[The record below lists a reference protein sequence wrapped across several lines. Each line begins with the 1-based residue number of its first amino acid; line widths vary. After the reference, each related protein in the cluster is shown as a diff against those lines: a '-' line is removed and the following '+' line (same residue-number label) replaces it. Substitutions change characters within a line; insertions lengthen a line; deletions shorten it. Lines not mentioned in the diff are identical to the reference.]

1 MSTIETILTI
11 LQRLLAGRPQPG
23 GWPERRSREIG
34 GAATRPQQQ
43 SAPEITES
51 HPVWRGVLEH
61 LQGILTPGNFQRCL
75 ASHVAEQAGTTLRI
89 VVPGTFEQVWWTR
102 QMGRH
107 VTGALAACG
116 LEGVQLVF
124 VVETT
129 GESAV

>member
-1 MSTIETILTI
+1 M
-11 LQRLLAGRPQPG
+11 
-23 GWPERRSREIG
+23 
-34 GAATRPQQQ
+34 
-43 SAPEITES
+43 
-51 HPVWRGVLEH
+51 WRGVLEY

-89 VVPGTFEQVWWTR
+89 AVPGTFEQTWWTR

-107 VTGALAACG
+107 VTGALAECG
-116 LEGVQLVF
+116 LEGVQVAF